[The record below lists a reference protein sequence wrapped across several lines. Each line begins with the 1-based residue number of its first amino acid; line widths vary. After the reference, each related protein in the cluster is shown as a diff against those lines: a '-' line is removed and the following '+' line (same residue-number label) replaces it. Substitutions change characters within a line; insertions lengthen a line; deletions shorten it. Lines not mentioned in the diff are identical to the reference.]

1 MAKRTTHR
9 RAPPRDRSDK
19 QLTAILPSYVVA
31 QVRGEASR
39 DATTLR
45 VVLLRAL
52 ARAGFDVDAEDC
64 VDRRAEA
71 TRARAQLYRDL
82 IAKHGKPS

>member
-1 MAKRTTHR
+1 MAKRAPPR

-31 QVRGEASR
+31 QVRAEASR

-71 TRARAQLYRDL
+71 TRARAALFREL
-82 IAKHGKPS
+82 LAKQGKGK